1 MPSPFVTSCQQTV
14 KAFQRV
20 FEQGSRRDDNEQSEV
35 VNQRSKSR
43 LREWVSVKECSSH
56 IVNQKGESEK
66 QETIAQ
72 LEKNKRRMS

>member
-1 MPSPFVTSCQQTV
+1 MITS
-14 KAFQRV
+14 
-20 FEQGSRRDDNEQSEV
+20 SEV
-35 VNQRSKSR
+35 INQRSRSR